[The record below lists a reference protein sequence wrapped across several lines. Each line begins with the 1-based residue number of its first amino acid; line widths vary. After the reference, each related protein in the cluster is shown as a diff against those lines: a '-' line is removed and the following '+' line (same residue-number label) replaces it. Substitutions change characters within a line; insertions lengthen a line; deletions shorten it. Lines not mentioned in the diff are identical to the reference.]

1 MNRDGKGYL
10 RYTIGYSFSFI
21 YAERKYFSFTCNI
34 HKTTVVFQTV
44 NNLRQVETQYQ
55 NIHQDLVE
63 RCRKGDTKAQFELY
77 KIYYKPMYNICLRM
91 VGAQV
96 EAEDV
101 MQEAFLNAFTKIDT
115 YLGVV
120 SFGAWLKKIVIN
132 RSLDHLKKR
141 KVKFEELN
149 EKIPDEEPVSIEISE
164 IQMEKLKNAI
174 QQLPDGY
181 RVVLSLYLLEG
192 YDHEEIAQIL
202 GITNVSS
209 RSQYMRAKLKLREM
223 LHREELFEYN

>member
-1 MNRDGKGYL
+1 M
-10 RYTIGYSFSFI
+10 
-21 YAERKYFSFTCNI
+21 
-34 HKTTVVFQTV
+34 
-44 NNLRQVETQYQ
+44 ETQYQ
-55 NIHQDLVE
+55 NIHQDVID

-77 KIYYKPMYNICLRM
+77 KLYYKPMYNVCLQM
-91 VGAQV
+91 VGNAV

-101 MQEAFLNAFTKIDT
+101 MQEAFLKALTKIDT
-115 YLGVV
+115 YEGVV

-132 RSLDHLKKR
+132 RSLDHLKKL

-149 EKIPDEEPVSIEISE
+149 EKIPDEEPVTLDVSE
-164 IQMEKLKNAI
+164 IHMERLKKTI
-174 QQLPDGY
+174 QQLPGGY

-209 RSQYMRAKLKLREM
+209 RSQYMRAKIKLREM
-223 LHREELFEYN
+223 LQKEELFEYN

>member
-1 MNRDGKGYL
+1 
-10 RYTIGYSFSFI
+10 
-21 YAERKYFSFTCNI
+21 
-34 HKTTVVFQTV
+34 
-44 NNLRQVETQYQ
+44 
-55 NIHQDLVE
+55 
-63 RCRKGDTKAQFELY
+63 
-77 KIYYKPMYNICLRM
+77 MYNICLRM
-91 VGAQV
+91 VGSQV

-101 MQEAFLNAFTKIDT
+101 MQEAFLKAFTKIDT
-115 YLGVV
+115 YQGVV

-223 LHREELFEYN
+223 LHKEELFEYN

>member
-1 MNRDGKGYL
+1 M
-10 RYTIGYSFSFI
+10 
-21 YAERKYFSFTCNI
+21 
-34 HKTTVVFQTV
+34 
-44 NNLRQVETQYQ
+44 ETLYQ
-55 NIHQDLVE
+55 NIHHDAIE

-77 KIYYKPMYNICLRM
+77 KLYYKPMYNVCLRM
-91 VGAQV
+91 VGNPV

-101 MQEAFLNAFTKIDT
+101 MQEAFLKAFTKIDT
-115 YLGVV
+115 YEGKV

-132 RSLDHLKKR
+132 RSLDQLKKR

-149 EKIPDEEPVSIEISE
+149 EKIPDEELAGLDISE
-164 IQMEKLKNAI
+164 IQMEQLKRAI

-202 GITNVSS
+202 GITNVAS
-209 RSQYMRAKLKLREM
+209 RTQFLRAKLKLRQL
-223 LHREELFEYN
+223 LHKEELFQYN

>member
-1 MNRDGKGYL
+1 
-10 RYTIGYSFSFI
+10 
-21 YAERKYFSFTCNI
+21 
-34 HKTTVVFQTV
+34 
-44 NNLRQVETQYQ
+44 
-55 NIHQDLVE
+55 
-63 RCRKGDTKAQFELY
+63 
-77 KIYYKPMYNICLRM
+77 MYNISLRM
-91 VGAQV
+91 VGNAS

-101 MQEAFLNAFTKIDT
+101 MQEALLKAFTRIDT
-115 YLGVV
+115 YEGVV

-132 RSLDHLKKR
+132 RSLDYLKKR

-149 EKIPDEEPVSIEISE
+149 EKIPDEEPEAIVISE
-164 IQMEKLKNAI
+164 VHMEQLKRAI

-181 RVVLSLYLLEG
+181 RVVLTLYLLEG

-223 LHREELFEYN
+223 IKEEEMFEYN